1 MWKALKTQ
9 ITRLIITTV
18 YADNGLPGG
27 PEKPDSWEDPSSYA
41 KLSGLEWVFHRLISA
56 LFYAGGIV
64 AFVYLLIGGFKYL
77 TSSGDEEAVESAKNT
92 ITYAILGLL
101 IIVTSWLILDLLG
114 KMISQ
119 GGKPIDL
126 LQFELP
132 KP

>member
-1 MWKALKTQ
+1 MLSIVKIQLK
-9 ITRLIITTV
+9 RLV
-18 YADNGLPGG
+18 SAAVWAPNGLPDG
-27 PEKPDSWEDPSSYA
+27 PERPGGWDDPSGYA
-41 KLSGLEWVFHRLISA
+41 QLKDLEWVFHRIIST

-77 TSSGDEEAVESAKNT
+77 TSSGDEEAVETAKNT

-101 IIVTSWLILDLLG
+101 VIVLSWLILDLLG
-114 KMISQ
+114 KIISQ